1 MRRLTNMRTFTE
13 WLLQQMRQPGL
24 DYRTLAR
31 RSGLTTCKIRQ
42 AVEQRVVPSAFAVR
56 RLAKYFGADPEAA
69 LQLAAEQVA
78 ATTIAE
84 TPLERDLVCALYVMS
99 GGRFR
104 RFSHDLE
111 AGVYENQSQALAAAR
126 GQPALPP
133 GRCHRC
139 RRPTS
144 LRSFAIV

>member
-1 MRRLTNMRTFTE
+1 MRTFTE

-31 RSGLTTCKIRQ
+31 RSGLTACKIRQ

-56 RLAKYFGADPEAA
+56 RLAKYFGANPEAA

-84 TPLERDLVCALYVMS
+84 TPLERDPSVRSTSCRAADSAGSAMIWKP
-99 GGRFR
+99 GCTRTKARPWPPHEDNR
-104 RFSHDLE
+104 R
-111 AGVYENQSQALAAAR
+111 SQLAVADA
-126 GQPALPP
+126 
-133 GRCHRC
+133 RC